1 MNWNL
6 KEAAKTSGWKN
17 FFSRFLFYSSQSD
30 LPYQNITDATQGP
43 QAILKK
49 VLQPSAQRTFADLHN
64 YLVMKTTKDNPS
76 IVLICTANP
85 GEGASSVA
93 LGLAAAA
100 ARDKQEKILL
110 IDGNFYH
117 PSLCQAWSLTNN
129 LGFFDLLSGTTD
141 NINLAQQTRLGNLW
155 VMGTG
160 SSIESQSRDLEPGNL
175 KEILVQLASLFTL
188 VIIDGPP
195 LNNHPESNLY
205 AQYATN
211 TLLVIA
217 AGLSRAPVVHN
228 AIAKFP
234 PQVRDK
240 LEVVLNRRIY
250 PIPDSIYR
258 KLWTS

>member
-6 KEAAKTSGWKN
+6 KDADRRSGWRN
-17 FFSRFLFYSSQSD
+17 FFERISFRSNQSD
-30 LPYQNITDATQGP
+30 LLYQNISIPNQGP
-43 QAILKK
+43 QAILEK
-49 VLQPSAQRTFADLHN
+49 VLKPSAQRIFADLHN
-64 YLVMKTTKDNPS
+64 YLVMKITTDTPS

-85 GEGASSVA
+85 AEGASSVA

-110 IDGNFYH
+110 IDGNFH
-117 PSLCQAWSLTNN
+117 RPSLCEAWNLKDN
-129 LGFFDLLSGTTD
+129 LGFFDLLTGTTN

-155 VMGTG
+155 VMGAG

-175 KEILVQLASLFTL
+175 KKIFDQLASLYTL

-195 LNNHPESNLY
+195 LNTHPESNLY

-211 TLLVIA
+211 VLLIIA